1 MEPSSTEAAPPEEKA
16 PVNDTF
22 AHIAQKVG
30 GGSGGLVEN
39 PPEVLPDVE
48 LPWSAFQ
55 AAHDFSATPR
65 ASTAKEM
72 REELAELREEFA
84 PFLEDFGPPREERR
98 RKFPVRQAQWRL
110 ASKEDGRLPASESA
124 GWRTVTLPHYGGP
137 IGRAVAFYQSDLEL
151 PERSSPQERL
161 FLCFRGADYRAEVYL
176 NGSFLTQHEG
186 FFEPFEMDVTDVAQA
201 GRNELLVRLENDYI
215 GQGNES
221 WGQKGNGEKLYAA
234 TGLGWDEPGLG
245 WHHCPPG
252 MGLCQE
258 VYFETRSAVHVHD
271 LWVRPVPQE
280 NRAEL
285 HVILRNT
292 QDAPA
297 QASCAFALSGSNF
310 SESLCG
316 GSVNWAMI
324 EPGLNTFRI
333 DLNLPDFR
341 WWTPEAPWLYEAR
354 LDLHESGGAPLD
366 TAVAR
371 FGMRTFE
378 ITETGSEKGRILLNG
393 QEIRLRGANTMGH
406 EQQCV
411 FHGDLKQLRDDILIA
426 KHAGLNFLRLTQRPV
441 EQEIYD
447 ACDRLGMMVQTD
459 LPLFAKVPRSQ
470 FAEGVRQAGAMERLI
485 RGHASCVLVSFIN
498 EPFPISWGDTTHRH
512 MKRVEME
519 GFLRA
524 CSEIVRYENPDR
536 QIKPVDGDYDPP
548 SPGLPDNHC
557 YCGWYAGHAVD
568 LGKLHRGHW
577 VPTKPGWRYACGEF
591 GAEGLE
597 SSDLMRRRYP
607 ASWLPSG
614 PADAAWTPSRIA
626 RAQTGPMHGLW
637 MDAGDS
643 LEGWVNTSQEHQAWI
658 TRLMTRAFRRDRR
671 MSSFAIHLLIDAFP
685 AGWMKTLVDCE
696 RNPKPAYFA
705 YRDALV
711 PLLVDIRLDR
721 WAWWGEETLSADI
734 WICHDGHLTSAG
746 SELRYVLEVDGC
758 PVASGC
764 APAAIPDCSSFCQ
777 GTVNIPLPPVS
788 RRTKA
793 RLRAAVVSSQGQVLN
808 TTEEK
813 ITLFPRAPKAF
824 AGSGLFQWEAND
836 VIAERFIDGL
846 AHPREKTRTPQPSE
860 VIVSSRAEIF
870 PILEPQIAAG
880 ATLLLLELPPG
891 RYEIA
896 GSNVTIETA
905 GFGPRHFV
913 SRATGHPAVQD
924 CEKNDFRFWHDP
936 AEDAPTALLDTVFFA
951 EGWKP
956 VLTTVQAGWGIE
968 GHKKAL
974 ACAERVIG
982 RGRVIICQVK
992 AAGRTSTNPPAEI
1005 LFTRLLGFDLNPEI
1019 GPGRD

>member
-1 MEPSSTEAAPPEEKA
+1 MESSSAESAPLEEK
-16 PVNDTF
+16 PPGNDTF

-30 GGSGGLVEN
+30 GGAGGLVEN
-39 PPEVLPDVE
+39 YPEVLPDVA
-48 LPWSAFQ
+48 LPCGAFQ
-55 AAHDFSATPR
+55 SAHDFPTLPR
-65 ASTAKEM
+65 ASTAEEM
-72 REELAELREEFA
+72 REELAQLREEFA
-84 PFLEDFGPPREERR
+84 PFLKDFGSHREERR

-110 ASKEDGRLPASESA
+110 AGKGDGRLPAPESS
-124 GWRTVTLPHYGGP
+124 GWQTVNIPHYGGP
-137 IGRAVAFYQSDLEL
+137 IGPAVAFYRHELEL
-151 PERSSPQERL
+151 PERVTTQERL

-176 NGSFLTQHEG
+176 NGSFLTRHEG
-186 FFEPFEMDVTDVAQA
+186 FFEPFEVDVTEVARP

-215 GQGNES
+215 GHGNEA

-271 LWVRPVPQE
+271 LWVRPVPLE

-285 HVILRNT
+285 HVVVRNSL
-292 QDAPA
+292 DAPA
-297 QASCAFALSGSNF
+297 PASCTFALSGSNF
-310 SESLCG
+310 PESISSG
-316 GSVNWAMI
+316 RVDWEAI
-324 EPGLNTFRI
+324 EPGLNAFRI
-333 DLNLPDFR
+333 DLALPQFR
-341 WWTPEAPWLYEAR
+341 WWTPETPWLYKVLLEAF
-354 LDLHESGGAPLD
+354 DDKGAPLD
-366 TAVAR
+366 TALSR

-378 ITETGSEKGRILLNG
+378 ITETGPEKGRILLNG
-393 QEIRLRGANTMGH
+393 REIRLRGANTMGH

-411 FHGDLKQLRDDILIA
+411 LHGNLAQLHDDILIA

-485 RGHASCVLVSFIN
+485 RGHAACVLVSFIN
-498 EPFPISWGDTTHRH
+498 EPFPLSWGDTTHRH
-512 MKRVEME
+512 MKRAELE

-548 SPGLPDNHC
+548 APGLPDNHC
-557 YCGWYAGHAVD
+557 YCGWYAGHALD

-591 GAEGLE
+591 GSEGLD
-597 SSDLMRRRYP
+597 SPDLMRRRYP
-607 ASWLPSG
+607 ASWLPLG
-614 PADAAWTPSRIA
+614 PEDASWTPSRIA

-637 MDAGDS
+637 MDTEDS

-705 YRDALV
+705 YRDALA

-721 WAWWGEETLSADI
+721 WAWWSEETLSAEI
-734 WICHDGHLTSAG
+734 WICHDGQEAPAD
-746 SELRYVLEVDGC
+746 SELRYVLEVDGH

-764 APAAIPDCSSFCQ
+764 TPAAIPDCSSFCQ
-777 GTVNIPLPPVS
+777 GIVNISLPPVS
-788 RRTKA
+788 RRTNA
-793 RLRAAVVSSQGQVLN
+793 SLRAAIVSAHGQILN
-808 TTEEK
+808 TSEER
-813 ITLFPRAPKAF
+813 ITLFPRTTKASARPGVFLWEPKDEVAGRFVEGLGQLRQTTRAPRP
-824 AGSGLFQWEAND
+824 G
-836 VIAERFIDGL
+836 
-846 AHPREKTRTPQPSE
+846 E
-860 VIVSSRAEIF
+860 VIVSSKAEIF
-870 PILEPQIAAG
+870 PIIEPQIAAG
-880 ATLLLLELPPG
+880 ATLLLLELLPG
-891 RYEIA
+891 HYEIA
-896 GSNVTIETA
+896 GDKVTIEAA

-913 SRATGHPAVQD
+913 SRATGHPAVQG

-936 AEDAPTALLDTVFFA
+936 AEDAATALLDTVFFA
-951 EGWKP
+951 DGWKP
-956 VLTTVQAGWGIE
+956 VLTTSQAGWGIE

-974 ACAERVIG
+974 ACAEREIG

-992 AAGRTSTNPPAEI
+992 IAGRTSTNPPAEI
-1005 LFTRLLGFDLNPEI
+1005 LLDRLLG
-1019 GPGRD
+1019 